1 MQYQVITHYD
11 HETRGLWTS
20 TSLPMTAEQLTGYI
34 SAKHRNYTQHKAN
47 SASVVGEFLR
57 YEILPVTEVKKG
69 RREVVAQALAEYFQP
84 LATSG
89 DDYLET
95 DLGQAEYV
103 LEALDRWEDEHGPT
117 DEELTHQRNELRNVL
132 GWRICNVGLYPEA
145 AQPHLL
151 GANMDKIVDAVVDH
165 AWAKGVRLEL

>member
-20 TSLPMTAEQLTGYI
+20 TSLPMTAEQLVGYI
-34 SAKHRNYTQHKAN
+34 SAKHRNYNTTEKVVKAN
-47 SASVVGEFLR
+47 GKFLR
-57 YEILPVTEVKKG
+57 YEILPVVEPQKG

-95 DLGQAEYV
+95 DLGQAEFV
-103 LEALDRWEDEHGPT
+103 LEALDRWEDENGPT
-117 DEELTHQRNELRNVL
+117 EAELLHQRNELRNVL